1 MNVALL
7 KMEKPVLPQ
16 ADRAGQA
23 TPQSP
28 PSRVDSPA
36 PPTHAPRIIDRLA
49 APMLAIAGLAT
60 IAWIVLLGWGL
71 VWLLAHVLF

>member
-28 PSRVDSPA
+28 PSRGGL
-36 PPTHAPRIIDRLA
+36 TGA
-49 APMLAIAGLAT
+49 AYSCSANN
-60 IAWIVLLGWGL
+60 
-71 VWLLAHVLF
+71 